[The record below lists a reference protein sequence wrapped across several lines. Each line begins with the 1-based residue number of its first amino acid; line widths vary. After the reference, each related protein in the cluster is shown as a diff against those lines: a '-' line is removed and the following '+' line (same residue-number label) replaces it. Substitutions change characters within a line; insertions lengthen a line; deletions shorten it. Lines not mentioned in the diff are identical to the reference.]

1 MRANRNASG
10 RFAGATALASALWL
24 TMIVTPASGRETRWD
39 IDPDTSEAGFAV
51 RVLLVRKIYGEFH
64 PLQGFVHRDLD
75 TGLAD
80 VEVRIATRGLRMDNP
95 GHAEWARSAEF
106 FDAARHPEIHF
117 QSAPFKLALLQHG
130 GPVIGTLTLRGVTAA
145 VQLEL
150 LPSDCARPGFDCPV
164 RVEGDVAR
172 SAFGMGA
179 RRYAVSDKVRLN
191 LAIRVQDVADAGA
204 SLAR

>member
-1 MRANRNASG
+1 MRAYCNPSG
-10 RFAGATALASALWL
+10 CFPGAAALVCALCL
-24 TMIVTPASGRETRWD
+24 SMTTTPAAGRETRWD

-64 PLQGFVHRDLD
+64 PLHGFVHRDLD

-117 QSAPFKLALLQHG
+117 QSAPFDLALLQRG

-150 LPSDCARPGFDCPV
+150 LPSDCARPGVDCPV

-191 LAIRVQDVADAGA
+191 LAIRVQDMSDADASPA
-204 SLAR
+204 Q